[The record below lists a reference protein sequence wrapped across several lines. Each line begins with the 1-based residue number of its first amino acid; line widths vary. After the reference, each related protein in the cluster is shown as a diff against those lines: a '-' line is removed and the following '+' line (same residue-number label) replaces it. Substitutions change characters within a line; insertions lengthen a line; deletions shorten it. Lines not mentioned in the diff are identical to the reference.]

1 MAERSAQPAG
11 RVDQAPPA
19 AMDAAET
26 VRVNMRPHSG
36 LGWSQETITFITVGT
51 GLLVAAVAL
60 FGFAMSEIRSVRF
73 EMQAI
78 RAAATAEN
86 ESLREDMREDFA
98 DLRQEMA
105 DLRQEMA
112 DLRREMADLRID
124 MLNEFQALHRRLDEL
139 AD

>member
-1 MAERSAQPAG
+1 
-11 RVDQAPPA
+11 
-19 AMDAAET
+19 
-26 VRVNMRPHSG
+26 
-36 LGWSQETITFITVGT
+36 
-51 GLLVAAVAL
+51 
-60 FGFAMSEIRSVRF
+60 MSEIRSVRF

-112 DLRREMADLRID
+112 DLRQEMADLRREMADLRID

>member
-1 MAERSAQPAG
+1 
-11 RVDQAPPA
+11 
-19 AMDAAET
+19 
-26 VRVNMRPHSG
+26 
-36 LGWSQETITFITVGT
+36 
-51 GLLVAAVAL
+51 
-60 FGFAMSEIRSVRF
+60 MSEIRSVRF